1 MQHLFLTEPVLSTIP
16 NMYLHYILETMRII
30 MTARQNDVAKGLFTL
45 FEVLVSHYSY
55 YEIKNKTFNASTS
68 TMFQQSGVAQ
78 RKLSSSN
85 TYQRFPYY
93 RWSYKSN
100 GAFIILH
107 CLLTTQ
113 FASSNS
119 EMTFIIVMHILVAG
133 NSTSLE
139 P

>member
-1 MQHLFLTEPVLSTIP
+1 
-16 NMYLHYILETMRII
+16 

-55 YEIKNKTFNASTS
+55 YEIENKTFNASTS

-93 RWSYKSN
+93 R
-100 GAFIILH
+100 
-107 CLLTTQ
+107 
-113 FASSNS
+113 
-119 EMTFIIVMHILVAG
+119 
-133 NSTSLE
+133 
-139 P
+139 